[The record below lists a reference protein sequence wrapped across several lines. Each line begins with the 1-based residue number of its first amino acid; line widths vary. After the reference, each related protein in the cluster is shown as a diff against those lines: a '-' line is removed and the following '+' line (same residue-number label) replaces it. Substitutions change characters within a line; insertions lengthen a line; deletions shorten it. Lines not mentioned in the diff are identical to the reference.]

1 MRDCKPCFPG
11 TQWPQPA
18 QTDGQAPARTGRERE
33 VGPFPQPGETH
44 GAPEPPSPHA
54 AQGDV
59 LPFCTQWPDRQTDA
73 YQQTFPVKFPSQS
86 TASSRTC
93 SVLLE
98 TPEDRP
104 SHRQDTRPPRAA
116 LPVSSGQITSPK
128 VILSLSCHRPRAAGC
143 SAGTGPAHLSPC
155 PRCPGVAE
163 AAPLPPRLQKP
174 ARWGA
179 GADLPPHQALGHGK
193 VPAESGPAEPG
204 SSLCRSV
211 TAWGRLRGAGRDRLA
226 SPPPTR
232 LQSKCAEMLHC
243 SGGPHT
249 ALSHAMSRVSSASP
263 GNLRGTCSR
272 FARSPRSPLQGTLQD
287 HPALTPEQQ
296 HLLLIFLHST
306 WHSHPGCRRA
316 WAKLFSLRRGQ
327 AATVP
332 ARRGSILSQ
341 DTRRVLVLPCTSS
354 QPALV
359 LQELPEGQG
368 TRARRRGS
376 APDKPPGQGG
386 SKKVHTRPDLLG
398 PVTGLLVLTE
408 PCLEDGGRSVP
419 SPVPGPRRIG
429 LCCPLR
435 AARDLPVSPGERW
448 GRSCGQET
456 PVTPSSRPPGT
467 GSVTTRATPPE
478 PCSSG
483 MGV

>member
-1 MRDCKPCFPG
+1 MDRHS
-11 TQWPQPA
+11 
-18 QTDGQAPARTGRERE
+18 QAPARTGWERE

-44 GAPEPPSPHA
+44 GAAEPPSPHP

-59 LPFCTQWPDRQTDA
+59 LPSCTQWPDRQTDA
-73 YQQTFPVKFPSQS
+73 YQQTFPIKFPSQS

-93 SVLLE
+93 SVLLA

-104 SHRQDTRPPRAA
+104 SHRQDTRPPRAS

-128 VILSLSCHRPRAAGC
+128 VILSLSCRPPRAPGC
-143 SAGTGPAHLSPC
+143 SAGAGPAHLSPC
-155 PRCPGVAE
+155 PRCPGVE
-163 AAPLPPRLQKP
+163 RQPRSLHACRSQ
-174 ARWGA
+174 RDGGA

-226 SPPPTR
+226 SPSPLTR
-232 LQSKCAEMLHC
+232 LQSKSAEMLHC
-243 SGGPHT
+243 SRGPDT
-249 ALSHAMSRVSSASP
+249 ALSHAMPRVSSASP
-263 GNLRGTCSR
+263 GNLRGTCSC

-287 HPALTPEQQ
+287 HPALTPERQY
-296 HLLLIFLHST
+296 LLLIFLHST

-368 TRARRRGS
+368 TRARRRVS
-376 APDKPPGQGG
+376 APDKPPGQGR
-386 SKKVHTRPDLLG
+386 SKKVHTRPDSF
-398 PVTGLLVLTE
+398 
-408 PCLEDGGRSVP
+408 D
-419 SPVPGPRRIG
+419 
-429 LCCPLR
+429 PLQ
-435 AARDLPVSPGERW
+435 GCW
-448 GRSCGQET
+448 F
-456 PVTPSSRPPGT
+456 
-467 GSVTTRATPPE
+467 
-478 PCSSG
+478 
-483 MGV
+483 